1 MPAYE
6 FKVEAS
12 DIASRA
18 RTGIIVTSHGM
29 AHTPLFIPVGTA
41 ATVKMLT
48 PQDLN
53 GAGVEMVLGNTYHL
67 IQRPGVELIEVA
79 GGLARFMAWD
89 GPTLT
94 DSGGFQVFS
103 LSATRKVLKEG
114 VRFKSVY
121 DGREL
126 FLTPESVFALQRRI
140 GADIIYALDECSPY
154 PCAQKDVARAVD
166 LTLEWAERFIEES
179 RSLDRDSDSHPAAF
193 LVVQGGVYPDLR
205 RESAERTVGL
215 KPDGFGIGGVSV
227 GEPRSAM
234 LEAVEVCSS
243 ILPDEKPR
251 HILGVG
257 KPADMLDCIAL
268 GADMFDCVLP
278 TRNGRNGEVF
288 TSGGELNLR
297 NARFRSPQ
305 EPLDAECAC
314 YCCRTF
320 TRAYLHHLVVNGELL
335 GMRLLSL
342 HNVTYYQTL
351 MRRARDAIHAGAF
364 GDFQKAAAEAWR
376 RAN

>member
-1 MPAYE
+1 
-6 FKVEAS
+6 
-12 DIASRA
+12 
-18 RTGIIVTSHGM
+18 
-29 AHTPLFIPVGTA
+29 
-41 ATVKMLT
+41 
-48 PQDLN
+48 
-53 GAGVEMVLGNTYHL
+53 
-67 IQRPGVELIEVA
+67 
-79 GGLARFMAWD
+79 
-89 GPTLT
+89 
-94 DSGGFQVFS
+94 
-103 LSATRKVLKEG
+103 
-114 VRFKSVY
+114 
-121 DGREL
+121 
-126 FLTPESVFALQRRI
+126 
-140 GADIIYALDECSPY
+140 
-154 PCAQKDVARAVD
+154 
-166 LTLEWAERFIEES
+166 
-179 RSLDRDSDSHPAAF
+179 
-193 LVVQGGVYPDLR
+193 
-205 RESAERTVGL
+205 
-215 KPDGFGIGGVSV
+215 
-227 GEPRSAM
+227 M

-351 MRRARDAIHAGAF
+351 MRRARDAIQAGVFA
-364 GDFQKAAAEAWR
+364 GFQKAAAEAWR